1 MKYLIHIFFL
11 SAIFCQGYEFEIN
24 SIPNMETPLSMNA
37 DGTKIVGTN
46 FGGQAVY
53 WSDST
58 GTQVIGVGK
67 LWGISDNDRIFGELE
82 NNLENW
88 EAVLIENGEATFLG
102 NIENGNT
109 CDAFYSHG
117 LSISS
122 DGLTGVGMGWRDC
135 KTSAFYWTDEGGI
148 INLGQYN
155 GESTKAQAVSGN
167 GQLIGGWAQ
176 TNNRET

>member
-1 MKYLIHIFFL
+1 MKYLIHILSL
-11 SAIFCQGYEFEIN
+11 SALFCQVYEFEIN
-24 SIPNMETPLSMNA
+24 SIPNMEIPLSMND

-88 EAVLIENGEATFLG
+88 EAALIENGEATFLG

-135 KTSAFYWTDEGGI
+135 KTSAFYWTD
-148 INLGQYN
+148 
-155 GESTKAQAVSGN
+155 
-167 GQLIGGWAQ
+167 
-176 TNNRET
+176 